1 MKIRCYEA
9 KFSRKLNKN
18 FQNLLKLVLW
28 KDVLSIPLYTV
39 LFNYNIDTFWIILA
53 IDRIVFLVINSSSI
67 NLDEIIDLALENKDS
82 SANKL
87 LIFSAVSIPILFI
100 LTLINNIKL
109 FSILVIV
116 EIADAIV
123 LKLIKHK

>member
-1 MKIRCYEA
+1 MK
-9 KFSRKLNKN
+9 NKKE
-18 FQNLLKLVLW
+18 NLLKLVLW

-53 IDRIVFLVINSSSI
+53 IDRIIFLVINSSSI
-67 NLDEIIDLALENKDS
+67 NLDEMIDEALENKDS

>member
-1 MKIRCYEA
+1 MK
-9 KFSRKLNKN
+9 NKKE
-18 FQNLLKLVLW
+18 NLLKLVLW

-53 IDRIVFLVINSSSI
+53 IDRIVFLVINS
-67 NLDEIIDLALENKDS
+67 
-82 SANKL
+82 NKL

>member
-1 MKIRCYEA
+1 MK
-9 KFSRKLNKN
+9 NKKE
-18 FQNLLKLVLW
+18 NLLKLVLW
-28 KDVLSIPLYTV
+28 KDVLSIPLYTL
-39 LFNYNIDTFWIILA
+39 LFNYNRDLFWITLA
-53 IDRIVFLVINSSSI
+53 IDRIIFINSSSI
-67 NLDEIIDLALENKDS
+67 NLDEVIDLALENKDS

-87 LIFSAVSIPILFI
+87 VIFSAVSIPILFI

-123 LKLIKHK
+123 LKLIKNK